1 MHYEFNDIMLVEAD
15 MNQNIQAENW
25 KLSDE
30 IMDAKITFLLP
41 LSTCTRTCMHGF
53 LTLDNS
59 ACSLAILK
67 LAIYYT
73 DQISLMKFYT
83 GHQNKVRKE

>member
-1 MHYEFNDIMLVEAD
+1 MIADI
-15 MNQNIQAENW
+15 NQFIQAENW

-30 IMDAKITFLLP
+30 IMNAKITYLLP

-67 LAIYYT
+67 LYAYYWPN
-73 DQISLMKFYT
+73 FP
-83 GHQNKVRKE
+83 N

>member
-53 LTLDNS
+53 
-59 ACSLAILK
+59 
-67 LAIYYT
+67 
-73 DQISLMKFYT
+73 
-83 GHQNKVRKE
+83 

>member
-1 MHYEFNDIMLVEAD
+1 MHYEFNDIILVEAD
-15 MNQNIQAENW
+15 MNQIIQAENW

-30 IMDAKITFLLP
+30 IMDANITFLLP

-53 LTLDNS
+53 LILDNS

-67 LAIYYT
+67 LAIHILLT
-73 DQISLMKFYT
+73 KF
-83 GHQNKVRKE
+83 H